1 MTVGPDKGLDPRWR
15 RLQMVRPR
23 LLLSL
28 VAGAAIAWIATDGQ
42 QTSVRLIVGWDAAVL
57 IYLVLLA
64 AMMGGATP
72 REMRERAEALDT
84 GRWVMLGLTSLAAA
98 ASLGVIATHLSNLH
112 DMPTERRLLNVV
124 LAGGTIVASWLFLHT
139 MFAIHYAHSY
149 YYHPRHDDL
158 GRPPGGLCFPT
169 DTHPDYWDFLYFSFV
184 VGMTCQVSDVVVQSK
199 PMRHQVLAHGV
210 LAFFFNTVV
219 LALMVNITAS
229 LL

>member
-1 MTVGPDKGLDPRWR
+1 MATKSAKGLDPRWR

-28 VAGAAIAWIATDGQ
+28 TAGAAIAWVVTDGH
-42 QTSVRLIVGWDAAVL
+42 SVALRLIVGWDAAMA

-64 AMMGGATP
+64 FMMGGATP
-72 REMRERAEALDT
+72 HEMRERAEAIDA
-84 GRWVMLGLTSLAAA
+84 GRWLMLGLTAVAAA
-98 ASLGVIATHLSNLH
+98 ASLGVIATGLPNLH
-112 DMPTERRLLNVV
+112 DMPRERLLLHVG
-124 LAGGTIVASWLFLHT
+124 LAGATIVASWMFLHT
-139 MFAIHYAHSY
+139 MFAIHYAHGY
-149 YYHPRHDDL
+149 YFHPRQGDL
-158 GRPPGGLCFPT
+158 ARPPGGLSFP
-169 DTHPDYWDFLYFSFV
+169 DEKRPDYWDFIYFSFV

-199 PMRHQVLAHGV
+199 TMRRLVLAHGV